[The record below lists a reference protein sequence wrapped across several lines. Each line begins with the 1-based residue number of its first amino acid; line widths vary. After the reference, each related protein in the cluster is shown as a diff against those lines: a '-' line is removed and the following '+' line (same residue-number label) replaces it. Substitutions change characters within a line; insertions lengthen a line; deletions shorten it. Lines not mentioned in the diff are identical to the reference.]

1 MLGQGSFKK
10 LRNIFDTVNYFL
22 LINYSSTKLRHVR
35 ILWIPMLMHR
45 HFGSVYVTYGENKI
59 GVSFQ
64 INRSDSFLLSIDQ
77 S

>member
-45 HFGSVYVTYGENKI
+45 HFGSVYVTNI
-59 GVSFQ
+59 AW
-64 INRSDSFLLSIDQ
+64 
-77 S
+77 